1 MPVKL
6 RTVDVFY
13 LLVMIVVIV
22 LVDVLFLRHQFTER
36 LITNVGIV
44 LVFVAFY
51 FTVWKRR

>member
-6 RTVDVFY
+6 RTVDFFY

-44 LVFVAFY
+44 VVFAVFY
-51 FTVWKRR
+51 FTVLKRR

>member
-1 MPVKL
+1 VPVKL
-6 RTVDVFY
+6 RTVDFFY

-44 LVFVAFY
+44 VVFAVFY
-51 FTVWKRR
+51 FTVLKRR

>member
-1 MPVKL
+1 MSVKL

-13 LLVMIVVIV
+13 LVAMIVVIV

-36 LITNVGIV
+36 LITNVGVV
-44 LVFVAFY
+44 LVFVAFC

>member
-1 MPVKL
+1 MSVKL

-13 LLVMIVVIV
+13 LVAMIVVIV

-44 LVFVAFY
+44 VVFVVFY
-51 FTVWKRR
+51 FTVLKRR